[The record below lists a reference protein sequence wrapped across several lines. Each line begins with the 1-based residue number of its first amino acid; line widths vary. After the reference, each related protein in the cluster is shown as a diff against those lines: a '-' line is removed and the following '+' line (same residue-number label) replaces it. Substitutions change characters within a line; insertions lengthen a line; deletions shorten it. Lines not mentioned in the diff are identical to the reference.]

1 MALQDFLQMQLLQER
16 KVELIWVSTSISEA
30 RHTSH
35 ASLYTFGYVMS
46 NVKCVTLSACIL
58 YTRNMY
64 TLSVRTRARSLK
76 GTENTQTHTHAQTH
90 ANRQTDRQAH
100 YTQMDS
106 HVCAPTHTNAAS
118 CLCVIMIAALT
129 GYPQQVQS

>member
-58 YTRNMY
+58 FTRHTY
-64 TLSVRTRARSLK
+64 ILSVRTRDRSLK
-76 GTENTQTHTHAQTH
+76 DTENTDTYTTHTHAK
-90 ANRQTDRQAH
+90 RQTDRQTGTLH
-100 YTQMDS
+100 INGQSYMGKNTN
-106 HVCAPTHTNAAS
+106 TNAAS
-118 CLCVIMIAALT
+118 CLL
-129 GYPQQVQS
+129 S